1 MLIKQHSIRRAA
13 ALGAA
18 ALALAA
24 CDSVTDSLL
33 DAPDPDI
40 IDPSSATSA
49 EAADALRVGAVARLR
64 NITAGGEGAWM
75 LGGLL
80 TDEWKSS
87 DTFSQRNET
96 DQRRV
101 QDSNGNVQG
110 MYREL
115 HRARNSGREALNA
128 LREFK
133 PTPTANLGQ
142 MYFVIGFAELTLAE
156 SFCNGQPLSDAS
168 TGEVI
173 YGTPKTN
180 QEILQMALAHF
191 DSALTLSSATDAFA
205 TSIRHSAAVAKGR
218 VLIDLN
224 RHADAATAV
233 AGVPTNFMNIA
244 TFSLTGGN
252 NQIWALNFSA
262 KRWTVGDSFDTSG
275 LIRNAIPFASLK
287 DPRVPSTGTATG
299 TSPAGRGFD
308 NSTNFI
314 ILNTFGRTDP
324 TPIIS
329 GLDARLIEAEARLK
343 ANDIPGM
350 MTILNALR
358 AAPQSLGPI
367 SSPVMAALSVP
378 TSQADA
384 IDLYFREKALWTFGR
399 GQRLGSLQRLIR
411 QYGRTESQ
419 VFPEGTFF
427 KGGQYE
433 NDVNFP
439 VTIDELNNPNFTSC
453 ANRNA

>member
-1 MLIKQHSIRRAA
+1 MLSILHRIRRAA

-18 ALALAA
+18 AIALAA

-40 IDPSSATSA
+40 IDPGSAANA
-49 EAADALRVGAVARLR
+49 ESADALRVGAVARLR

-80 TDEWKSS
+80 ADEWKSS

-101 QDSNGNVQG
+101 QESNGNVQG

-115 HRARNSGREALNA
+115 HRARNSAREALNA
-128 LREFK
+128 LRQYK

-142 MYFVIGFAELTLAE
+142 MYLVMGFAEMTLAE

-173 YGTPKTN
+173 YGDPKTN
-180 QEILQMALAHF
+180 QEIFAIALAHF
-191 DSALTLSSATDAFA
+191 DSALTLSSAADAFA
-205 TSIRHSAAVAKGR
+205 TSIRNSAAVAKGR
-218 VLIDLN
+218 VLIDMN
-224 RHADAATAV
+224 RHADGATAV
-233 AGVPTNFMNIA
+233 SGVPTNFMNIA

-252 NQIWALNFSA
+252 NQIWALGPSA

-275 LIRNAIPFASLK
+275 LIRNALPFASAK
-287 DPRVPSTGTATG
+287 DPRVPNTGTATG
-299 TSPAGRGFD
+299 TSPVGRGFD

-314 ILNTFGRTDP
+314 TLDLYGRTDP
-324 TPIIS
+324 TPIVS
-329 GLDARLIEAEARLK
+329 GIDARLIEAEARLK
-343 ANDIPGM
+343 VTDIPGM

-358 AAPQSLGPI
+358 TSAQNLGPR
-367 SSPVMAALSVP
+367 STPVMPVLATPATQDAA
-378 TSQADA
+378 
-384 IDLYFREKALWTFGR
+384 INLYFREKAFWTFSR
-399 GQRLGSLQRLIR
+399 GQRLPDLRRLIR

-427 KGGQYE
+427 KGGIYE

-439 VTIDELNNPNFTSC
+439 VTIDELNNPNFKSC
-453 ANRNA
+453 ANRSA